1 MKKSKRTCIW
11 LPSPLG
17 DAILATPALRAIRN
31 QFPDRQITFISD
43 KTVKAFLTPSCFCDD
58 WLVTQW
64 DNPMQTAKAFKA
76 LRPRCS
82 SIVLLKNSF
91 SCALAAFLAGIPER
105 IGYARDG
112 RSALL
117 TEKLRPKR
125 DRRGKFKPM
134 SMIDYYLTVAGWLG
148 CDVSDRAMELE
159 YEQQDLDNVAAKL
172 PTAMTPKFPLIILVP
187 GGAFGPSKLWPSD
200 RWAKVADKLIE
211 KYRATVLISIA
222 PNPAEIEI
230 ADAIC
235 EKAKHKLL
243 SLHDTPFSPSELKA
257 LFGQA
262 DLVVTNDTGPRHIA
276 IALKRKLITLFGPNN
291 YNWTETG
298 YPDEIKVTANVK
310 CAPCDKPQ
318 CKEDD
323 HYCMKGIKV
332 SDVMK
337 AVEQHLGDN
346 WGLV

>member
-1 MKKSKRTCIW
+1 MKKLQRMSIW

-17 DAILATPALRAIRN
+17 DAILATPALRSIRN
-31 QFPDRQITFISD
+31 QFPRRQITFISD
-43 KTVKAFLTPSCFCDD
+43 KTVKAFLTPSSFCDD
-58 WLVTQW
+58 WLVTEW
-64 DNPMQTAKAFKA
+64 DNPMQTARAFKA
-76 LRPRCS
+76 LKPPLG

-105 IGYARDG
+105 VGYARDG

-125 DRRGKFKPM
+125 DRWGRFKPM

-148 CDVSDRAMELE
+148 CDVSDRTMELE
-159 YEQQDLDNVAAKL
+159 YEQKDLDSVAAKI

-222 PNPAEIEI
+222 PNSQEIEI
-230 ADAIC
+230 ANSIC
-235 EKAKHKLL
+235 KEARHKLL
-243 SLHDTPFSPSELKA
+243 SLHESPLTPSELKA

-262 DLVVTNDTGPRHIA
+262 DLVITNDTGPRHIA
-276 IALKRKLITLFGPNN
+276 ISLKRKLITLFGPNN

-298 YPDEIKVTANVK
+298 YPEEIKIVADVK

-318 CKEDD
+318 CKEAD
-323 HYCMKGIKV
+323 HYCMKSIKV
-332 SDVMK
+332 KEVLD
-337 AVEQHLGDN
+337 AVENQLGDS
-346 WGLV
+346 WGPA